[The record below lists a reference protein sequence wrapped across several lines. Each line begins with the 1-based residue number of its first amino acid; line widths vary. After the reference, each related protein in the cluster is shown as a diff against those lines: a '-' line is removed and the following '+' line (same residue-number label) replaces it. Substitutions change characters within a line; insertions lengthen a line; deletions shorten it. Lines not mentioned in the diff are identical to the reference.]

1 MQARQNRIEQQASY
15 MSAMLELERLIGV
28 KPSSLQLPYLNQLPG
43 LPATREQIR
52 QTVWDS
58 SQDLQILRKDVQS
71 QAHVVASIYSR
82 LLPTLSFNL
91 EHDIGQNVRGTNPK
105 QTDTR
110 ALGVMSWEMALGG
123 KDLYAAH
130 MAQAELAQRQS
141 KLTEEADRLMQ
152 SVDADFALLQS
163 TTLRIATGQAEQ
175 DAALMVLQ
183 SLQQQMKTGR
193 VGSLLEAL
201 DANERYFGARMR
213 LMQTLAQQMQA
224 QAQLLRRLGVL
235 SQLQSMVNQ
244 PVDINASMTRLK
256 PPPEAVPSQLV
267 KPETPSPSP
276 SPTDLAPD
284 ATKDGVQVPAVPEPS
299 AVSSQPIGALEPV
312 QAPLQPLPAPNN

>member
-1 MQARQNRIEQQASY
+1 
-15 MSAMLELERLIGV
+15 
-28 KPSSLQLPYLNQLPG
+28 
-43 LPATREQIR
+43 
-52 QTVWDS
+52 
-58 SQDLQILRKDVQS
+58 
-71 QAHVVASIYSR
+71 
-82 LLPTLSFNL
+82 
-91 EHDIGQNVRGTNPK
+91 
-105 QTDTR
+105 
-110 ALGVMSWEMALGG
+110 
-123 KDLYAAH
+123 
-130 MAQAELAQRQS
+130 
-141 KLTEEADRLMQ
+141 
-152 SVDADFALLQS
+152 
-163 TTLRIATGQAEQ
+163 
-175 DAALMVLQ
+175 MVLQ